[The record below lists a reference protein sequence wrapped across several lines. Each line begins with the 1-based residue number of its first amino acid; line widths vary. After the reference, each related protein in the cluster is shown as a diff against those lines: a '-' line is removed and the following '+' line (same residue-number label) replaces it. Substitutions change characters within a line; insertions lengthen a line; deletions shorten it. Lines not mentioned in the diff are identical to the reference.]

1 MPHNF
6 GPTSLHPPARPEPH
20 VEAWYQPQL
29 TCVGSLWL
37 SQKVPGPAS
46 NLRRGQTTSRRLCN
60 CKGTPR
66 TSSPPRRTRH
76 IMFRTR
82 LRIPRQGLSLG
93 LRTTV
98 NARRSLHQVPS
109 LPHDYSQG
117 IPNLMS
123 PGGFAVAWT
132 DYMSLMVE
140 KLNALTTGKFC
151 SSSLPLRNGFAL
163 ATAARSC
170 SPIAQAPQLTAFHL

>member
-1 MPHNF
+1 MAEPKSSRACLQF
-6 GPTSLHPPARPEPH
+6 ASGPNNLATAL
-20 VEAWYQPQL
+20 QL
-29 TCVGSLWL
+29 QGD
-37 SQKVPGPAS
+37 AS
-46 NLRRGQTTSRRLCN
+46 NFF
-60 CKGTPR
+60 PPPPPPPPP
-66 TSSPPRRTRH
+66 PPRRTRH

-140 KLNALTTGKFC
+140 KLNALTTGRFC
-151 SSSLPLRNGFAL
+151 SSSLPLRHGFAR

>member
-1 MPHNF
+1 
-6 GPTSLHPPARPEPH
+6 
-20 VEAWYQPQL
+20 
-29 TCVGSLWL
+29 
-37 SQKVPGPAS
+37 
-46 NLRRGQTTSRRLCN
+46 
-60 CKGTPR
+60 
-66 TSSPPRRTRH
+66 
-76 IMFRTR
+76 MFRTR